1 LFVAGQ
7 SESGKTATLKS
18 QFIFH
23 FLNPGVLTLSTLSD
37 FQLTYARREW
47 SEERASWRSVI
58 QLNLVRNVNEILDHL
73 TQEMSGVTYDPNA
86 DDDSI
91 EEVPARRNAS
101 TLPPLRFKEK
111 HRLLKMRLGPLTGV
125 QSDLEQKLGAGAT
138 ELYTTAGITT
148 AAPFDSINERRA
160 LQEFSVNSSNG
171 WKSALEKFRTM
182 RAARPEAQDSSRK
195 GKDREDDLSDIIASC
210 RDDIKAIWE
219 DPTVKEMLGRRKVRI
234 EDSAGL

>member
-1 LFVAGQ
+1 MFSFVPH
-7 SESGKTATLKS
+7 KS
-18 QFIFH
+18 SR
-23 FLNPGVLTLSTLSD
+23 VLLSD

-58 QLNLVRNVNEILDHL
+58 QLNLVRNVNEILEHL
-73 TQEMSGVTYDPNA
+73 TQEMSGMMFDPHA

-91 EEVPARRNAS
+91 EEVPIRRNAN

-111 HRLLKMRLGPLTGV
+111 HRLLKLRLGPLAGV
-125 QSDLEQKLGAGAT
+125 QGDLERKLGAGAT
-138 ELYTTAGITT
+138 ELYTSSGVTT
-148 AAPFDSINERRA
+148 AAPFDVVNRRA

-171 WKSALEKFRTM
+171 WKSALDKFRTL
-182 RAARPEAQDSSRK
+182 RSARPEAPGSVRK
-195 GKDREDDLSDIIASC
+195 GKDREDDVSDVIASC

-219 DPTVKEMLGRRKVRI
+219 DSTVKEMLARRKVRI

>member
-1 LFVAGQ
+1 MSPL
-7 SESGKTATLKS
+7 L
-18 QFIFH
+18 
-23 FLNPGVLTLSTLSD
+23 D

-58 QLNLVRNVNEILDHL
+58 QLNLVRNVNEILEHL
-73 TQEMSGVTYDPNA
+73 TQEMSGVMYDPHA
-86 DDDSI
+86 DDESI
-91 EEVPARRNAS
+91 EEVPVRRNVN

-111 HRLLKMRLGPLTGV
+111 HRLLKLRLGPLTGV

-138 ELYTTAGITT
+138 ELYTSSGIMT
-148 AAPFDSINERRA
+148 AAPFDPAQNRRA

-171 WKSALEKFRTM
+171 WKSALDKFRTM
-182 RAARPEAQDSSRK
+182 RSARPETLGSLRK
-195 GKDREDDLSDIIASC
+195 GKDREDDVSDIIASC